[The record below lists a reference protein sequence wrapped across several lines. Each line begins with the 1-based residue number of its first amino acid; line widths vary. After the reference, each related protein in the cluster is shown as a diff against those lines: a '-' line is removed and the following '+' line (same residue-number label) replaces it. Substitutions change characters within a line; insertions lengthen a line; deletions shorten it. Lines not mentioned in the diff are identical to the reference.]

1 MCPSTVL
8 FAKRA
13 NLIQLLCI
21 HCILCVLH
29 RPWPS
34 LVCVATAFIYRTLL
48 KLKLKSTTMLYRY
61 WCVCKL
67 WLYEVFTFLTVRTY
81 IRTCLCTYALC
92 MYVCAPLY
100 CWSVLEKLLNV
111 LVHLVWAVLLH
122 PVTAVRDA
130 PTQKAHKRHTK
141 DAQKTHNVS
150 HTTVHTVYNIQHC
163 TYSKVYNA

>member
-81 IRTCLCTYALC
+81 VRVYVR
-92 MYVCAPLY
+92 MHYVCTCMHPCTVDQFWRNSLMY
-100 CWSVLEKLLNV
+100 WFTSSGQSCCTQWLL
-111 LVHLVWAVLLH
+111 LGMRL
-122 PVTAVRDA
+122 
-130 PTQKAHKRHTK
+130 HKRHTK
-141 DAQKTHNVS
+141 GTQKMHNVS
-150 HTTVHTVYNIQHC
+150 HTTVHMYTVYNIQYC